1 MKVTDTKFV
10 QDYIAMAMH
19 GDALGW
25 HERNGGNFTYWLQD
39 DEVRSINEE
48 LTVSNEWLAIGTS
61 VPYLANQYFL
71 ISGTGQFFHNMQKDP
86 THTIGIIQIDE
97 TGEKYQILWGL
108 EAGGKPT
115 SELPTHLM
123 NMEVKAKQ
131 TKDANRVIYHCHC
144 PNIIAL
150 TFILPLE
157 SEVFTREL
165 WEIMTECPV
174 IFPEGVGV
182 VEWMVPGGKQIAIK
196 TSQEMKEHGYN
207 AVIWA
212 HHGMFCSG
220 TDFDQTFGLMHTI
233 EKAAEIWLKV
243 HSVVKVPRQ
252 SIPLQGLK
260 DVGQAFGVKLNDSAL
275 YEK

>member
-39 DEVRSINEE
+39 DEVRSIKEE

-108 EAGGKPT
+108 EAGDKPT

-131 TKDANRVIYHCHC
+131 TKDENRVIYHCHC

-252 SIPLQGLK
+252 SIPLHGLK

>member
-39 DEVRSINEE
+39 DEVRSIKEE

-108 EAGGKPT
+108 EAGDKPT

-260 DVGQAFGVKLNDSAL
+260 DVGQAFGMKLNDSAL

>member
-39 DEVRSINEE
+39 DEVRSIKEE

-108 EAGGKPT
+108 EAGDKPT

-252 SIPLQGLK
+252 SIPLHGLK

>member
-39 DEVRSINEE
+39 DEVRSIKEE

-174 IFPEGVGV
+174 IFPEGFGV

>member
-39 DEVRSINEE
+39 DEVRSIKEE

-182 VEWMVPGGKQIAIK
+182 VEWMVPGGKQIAI
-196 TSQEMKEHGYN
+196 
-207 AVIWA
+207 
-212 HHGMFCSG
+212 
-220 TDFDQTFGLMHTI
+220 
-233 EKAAEIWLKV
+233 
-243 HSVVKVPRQ
+243 
-252 SIPLQGLK
+252 
-260 DVGQAFGVKLNDSAL
+260 
-275 YEK
+275 

>member
-1 MKVTDTKFV
+1 MKVTDAKFV

-39 DEVRSINEE
+39 EDVESIKEE
-48 LTVSNEWLAIGTS
+48 LQDSNTWFPIGTS
-61 VPYLANQYFL
+61 VSYLANDYFL
-71 ISGTGQFFHNMQKDP
+71 ISGTGQFFHNMEKDP
-86 THTIGIIQIDE
+86 EHTMGIIQVDK
-97 TGEKYQILWGL
+97 TGQNYRILWGL
-108 EAGGKPT
+108 ADGGKPT

-123 NMEVKAKQ
+123 NMAVKGKQ
-131 TKDANRVIYHCHC
+131 TKDKNRVIYHCHC
-144 PNIIAL
+144 PNVIAL

-182 VEWMVPGGKQIAIK
+182 VEWMVPGGQSIAIQ
-196 TSQEMKEHGYN
+196 TSKEMEEHGYN

-243 HSVVKVPRQ
+243 HSVVQVPRQ

-260 DVGQAFGVKLNDSAL
+260 DVGEAFHVTLNPNAL
-275 YEK
+275 YTK

>member
-39 DEVRSINEE
+39 DEVRSIKEE

-220 TDFDQTFGLMHTI
+220 TDFDHTFGLMHTI

>member
-39 DEVRSINEE
+39 DEVRSIKEE

-220 TDFDQTFGLMHTI
+220 TNFDQTFGLMHTI

>member
-39 DEVRSINEE
+39 DEVRSIKEE

-233 EKAAEIWLKV
+233 EKAAEIWIKV

>member
-1 MKVTDTKFV
+1 M
-10 QDYIAMAMH
+10 
-19 GDALGW
+19 
-25 HERNGGNFTYWLQD
+25 
-39 DEVRSINEE
+39 
-48 LTVSNEWLAIGTS
+48 
-61 VPYLANQYFL
+61 
-71 ISGTGQFFHNMQKDP
+71 
-86 THTIGIIQIDE
+86 
-97 TGEKYQILWGL
+97 
-108 EAGGKPT
+108 
-115 SELPTHLM
+115 
-123 NMEVKAKQ
+123 
-131 TKDANRVIYHCHC
+131 IYHCHC

>member
-220 TDFDQTFGLMHTI
+220 TNFDQTFGLMHTI

>member
-39 DEVRSINEE
+39 DEVRSIKEE

-71 ISGTGQFFHNMQKDP
+71 ISGTGQFFHNMQKDT

>member
-19 GDALGW
+19 GDALSW

-39 DEVRSINEE
+39 DEVRSIKEE

-86 THTIGIIQIDE
+86 THIIGIIQIDE

>member
-39 DEVRSINEE
+39 DEVRSIKEE

-71 ISGTGQFFHNMQKDP
+71 ISGTGQFFYNMQKDP

>member
-39 DEVRSINEE
+39 DEVRSIKEE

-260 DVGQAFGVKLNDSAL
+260 DVGQAFGVKLNDSEL

>member
-39 DEVRSINEE
+39 DEVRSIKEE

-71 ISGTGQFFHNMQKDP
+71 FCVTGQFFHNMQKDP

-115 SELPTHLM
+115 RELPTHLM

>member
-39 DEVRSINEE
+39 DEVRSIKEE
-48 LTVSNEWLAIGTS
+48 LTVSTEWLAMGTS
-61 VPYLANQYFL
+61 VPHSANQYFL

>member
-39 DEVRSINEE
+39 DEVRSIKEE
-48 LTVSNEWLAIGTS
+48 LNVSNEWLAIGTS

>member
-39 DEVRSINEE
+39 DEVRSIKEE

-97 TGEKYQILWGL
+97 TGKKYQILWGL

>member
-39 DEVRSINEE
+39 DEVRSIKEE

>member
-39 DEVRSINEE
+39 DEVRSIKEE

-123 NMEVKAKQ
+123 NMEMKAKQ

>member
-1 MKVTDTKFV
+1 M
-10 QDYIAMAMH
+10 
-19 GDALGW
+19 
-25 HERNGGNFTYWLQD
+25 
-39 DEVRSINEE
+39 RSIKEE

-71 ISGTGQFFHNMQKDP
+71 ISGTGHFFHNMQKDP

-108 EAGGKPT
+108 EAGDKPT

-252 SIPLQGLK
+252 SIPLHGLK